1 MFRHWAI
8 PGKTQTRGLRIHFSE
23 PPLPPSPL
31 EFLIFLL
38 YHSKFQ
44 TKQGSNPGYFTKLCY
59 YFFLVTLGNSTSF
72 LINSWKFYIL
82 NLNIYTINDRV
93 KCLTCL
99 FNFGQIHLICIAS
112 FIFNWYSVVA
122 QSITEKQSLLQ
133 PSKLT
138 LAVGNCR
145 GFLLRETVFL

>member
-1 MFRHWAI
+1 MFRHLAI

-23 PPLPPSPL
+23 PPLSPSPL

-82 NLNIYTINDRV
+82 NPPTPPPLVWIFSGIAHYNVFFSFIQNIYTIYKV
-93 KCLTCL
+93 
-99 FNFGQIHLICIAS
+99 QI
-112 FIFNWYSVVA
+112 
-122 QSITEKQSLLQ
+122 QSTSL
-133 PSKLT
+133 
-138 LAVGNCR
+138 
-145 GFLLRETVFL
+145 